1 MVVMADKHVRVDDEQ
16 YQALQEL
23 SKANGIPIAEQVRRA
38 IREWLEKRQAQVKD
52 E

>member
-1 MVVMADKHVRVDDEQ
+1 MKKTMPIRIDREQ
-16 YQALQEL
+16 YDQLAEIRE
-23 SKANGIPIAEQVRRA
+23 SDGIPIAEQVRRA